1 MKNIKF
7 YSIIFVL
14 IFALISG
21 NQAQAAK
28 LESCMTQTCID
39 YFNKWQK
46 MSYKKYNTAL
56 SVMGELYYQGYGT
69 ERDLAKSFKYFK
81 KAARYKFTYAEYR
94 TALFYLTED
103 GYIDT
108 DDGIKYLK
116 KAARKGH
123 SQSAFLLALSYGTG
137 ELTEKDTIE
146 SDKWLYK
153 AINGKNIKARSY
165 ASYLKNNGEL
175 THSNYPKVATMIK
188 MFTSNTALTQQVNSK
203 QQQVVENNIQWPSES
218 DMEVIQVSSP
228 SVEDIFDNEL
238 AYLRINPPPSRGTT
252 GTRIVGKTCAD
263 MLSCNSAS
271 KADFERL
278 ITQLWGE

>member
-1 MKNIKF
+1 MF
-7 YSIIFVL
+7 TGF
-14 IFALISG
+14 

-28 LESCMTQTCID
+28 IEPCMTQTCID
-39 YFNKWQK
+39 YFSKWKK
-46 MSYKKYNTAL
+46 MSYRKYNTAL

-94 TALFYLTED
+94 TALFYLSED
-103 GYIDT
+103 GFIDT

-146 SDKWLYK
+146 SDKWLDK
-153 AINGKNIKARSY
+153 AINGKHTKAKSY
-165 ASYLKNNGEL
+165 ANFLHNNGKI
-175 THSNYPKVATMIK
+175 THSSYPKVATMIE
-188 MFTSNTALTQQVNSK
+188 MLTSNTAITQQVNSE
-203 QQQVVENNIQWPSES
+203 QQQVVDNDIQWPSDS

-228 SVEDIFDNEL
+228 AVEDIFDNEL
-238 AYLRINPPPSRGTT
+238 AYLRLNPPPSRGTT

-263 MLSCNSAS
+263 MISCNSAS

>member
-1 MKNIKF
+1 MKNLNLL
-7 YSIIFVL
+7 IIML
-14 IFALISG
+14 ILAVTLTITT
-21 NQAQAAK
+21 NAQAAK
-28 LESCMTQTCID
+28 VEPCMTQTCVD

-46 MSYKKYNTAL
+46 MSYRKYNTAL

-69 ERDLAKSFKYFK
+69 EKDLAKSFKYFK

-94 TALFYLTED
+94 TALFYLSED

-123 SQSAFLLALSYGTG
+123 SQSAFLLALTYGTG
-137 ELTEKDTIE
+137 ELTEKDTQE
-146 SDKWLYK
+146 SDKWLDK
-153 AINGKNIKARSY
+153 AISGKHSKAKSY
-165 ASYLKNNGEL
+165 ANFLHNNGEI
-175 THSNYPKVATMIK
+175 THSSYPKVATMIE
-188 MFTSNTALTQQVNSK
+188 MLTKETTFKEPRESSEIIAEVNAIK
-203 QQQVVENNIQWPSES
+203 WPEES

-228 SVEDIFDNEL
+228 TVETIFDDEL
-238 AYLRINPPPSRGTT
+238 AYLRLNPPASRGTT

-263 MLSCNSAS
+263 MVSCNSTS

-278 ITQLWGE
+278 IVQLWK